1 MAILELF
8 NRAVPLDFMVYYLL
22 EVGVHYLPGD
32 EKDVS
37 EDLELGPGVLRNI
50 IEGRGRL
57 RDGNMVEA
65 ALELLLSEKAEAY
78 IFI

>member
-8 NRAVPLDFMVYYLL
+8 NRAVPLDFLVHDLL

-32 EKDVS
+32 EKNIS

-50 IEGRGRL
+50 VEGRGRL

-78 IFI
+78 I

>member
-1 MAILELF
+1 MAVLELF

-22 EVGVHYLPGD
+22 EVGVHNLPGD
-32 EKDVS
+32 EKNVS

-78 IFI
+78 I